1 MDNLESARLDA
12 MEKTLEENQEQ
23 NLQWVSNIAA
33 TLVRMDQQIVRMDR
47 RIEEN
52 ALLLKEQKEQTQLL
66 REMLQEMRNE
76 RGQNGS
82 GRQ

>member
-23 NLQWVSNIAA
+23 NLTWVSNIAA

-52 ALLLKEQKEQTQLL
+52 ALLLKEQKEHTQLL